1 MDTSK
6 ISTIVKFNLPSVVG
20 ILVVGLMVGPE
31 SGKFMPIIKLLTDAR
46 ILDVEY
52 MHFNINV

>member
-31 SGKFMPIIKLLTDAR
+31 SGKFMPKIKLLTDPSV
-46 ILDVEY
+46 LDMEY
-52 MHFNINV
+52 MHFNMNV